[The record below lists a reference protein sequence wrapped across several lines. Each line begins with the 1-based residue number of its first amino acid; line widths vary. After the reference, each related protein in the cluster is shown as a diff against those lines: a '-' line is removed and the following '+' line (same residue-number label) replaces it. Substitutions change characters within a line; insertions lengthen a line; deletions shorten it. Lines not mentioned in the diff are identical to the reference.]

1 MEHLGR
7 TTQSIGSLKIRNNKQ
22 CWIDASSLT
31 WPDKRTVQLLGCR
44 CPCCTLPP
52 SICRSRRC
60 PRANAICR
68 AVGTASP
75 TDVAQAPGG
84 TTTCFRPLKR
94 RIRIGMGI
102 LTAPSMACT
111 SNGSPVKSFVY
122 VLMPLPPQPPCQC
135 AFVQDFGS
143 DPAPG
148 SADRGAVSLY
158 SRAKTAPKSGAVLKT
173 APKWRHPKLKVRYFE
188 HVFHH

>member
-1 MEHLGR
+1 MSNGGNERFSRSHRTLPEPYRREQDETHLPACNLRIANARRMEHLGR
-7 TTQSIGSLKIRNNKQ
+7 TTQSIGSIKIRNNKQ
-22 CWIDASSLT
+22 CWIDATSLT

-68 AVGTASP
+68 
-75 TDVAQAPGG
+75 
-84 TTTCFRPLKR
+84 
-94 RIRIGMGI
+94 
-102 LTAPSMACT
+102 
-111 SNGSPVKSFVY
+111 
-122 VLMPLPPQPPCQC
+122 PPCQW

-143 DPAPG
+143 DPARG
-148 SADRGAVSLY
+148 SADSGAVSLY
-158 SRAKTAPKSGAVLKT
+158 RRPKTAPKSGAVLKT
-173 APKWRHPKLKVRYFE
+173 APKWRHPKLKVRHFE